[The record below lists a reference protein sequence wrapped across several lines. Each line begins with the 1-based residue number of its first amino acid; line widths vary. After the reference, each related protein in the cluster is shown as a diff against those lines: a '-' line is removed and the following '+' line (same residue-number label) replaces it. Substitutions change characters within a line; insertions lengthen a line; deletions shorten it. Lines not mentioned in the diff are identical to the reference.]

1 VRAAIVAQYGEPP
14 AVAEHADP
22 AAQEGKTLIELR
34 AAALN
39 PVDLAVASG
48 TFPAGS
54 PPVPYVPGV
63 EGVGIAVES
72 QRFPAGTR
80 VYASGAGL
88 GVAGD
93 GTFAERFAAAE
104 EVLIDVPED
113 VDDTAAA
120 AFGVAG
126 IAAWLPLTWLAPV
139 CEGESVLVLGA
150 SGAVG
155 SIAVQAAKLLGAG
168 RVVGVGRNPQRLG
181 RAAAYGADA
190 TVSLQDDDFTSGLSA
205 ALDGVPP
212 TLIVDALWGRAIEAA
227 LAVAAPRARIVQL
240 GQSAGPTATLL
251 SGHVRG
257 KQLEILGYSNFAVPR
272 DELARGYRDLLAHA
286 AAGRITLE
294 REAVPLDRIGEA
306 WSRQGGGT
314 DVKLVLVP

>member
-1 VRAAIVAQYGEPP
+1 VV
-14 AVAEHADP
+14 
-22 AAQEGKTLIELR
+22 
-34 AAALN
+34 
-39 PVDLAVASG
+39 
-48 TFPAGS
+48 
-54 PPVPYVPGV
+54 
-63 EGVGIAVES
+63 
-72 QRFPAGTR
+72 
-80 VYASGAGL
+80 
-88 GVAGD
+88 
-93 GTFAERFAAAE
+93 
-104 EVLIDVPED
+104 
-113 VDDTAAA
+113 
-120 AFGVAG
+120 
-126 IAAWLPLTWLAPV
+126 
-139 CEGESVLVLGA
+139 
-150 SGAVG
+150 
-155 SIAVQAAKLLGAG
+155 SIAVQAAKLLGAD

-205 ALDGVPP
+205 ALDGTPP

-257 KQLEILGYSNFAVPR
+257 KQLEILGYSNFAVPH